1 MQRSTIRKI
10 GTSVSAAVLAIAAP
24 VALTTSS
31 ATAAPTL
38 CEPNTKWMTVS
49 GSATKVLTHVK
60 GYQLPPGGTLTLTR
74 NAEWT
79 RTLTAGIKVSTGATV
94 SADGVIGKAEAKYDV
109 ELAASGSATKKT
121 SESVTFSLA
130 GSKKDR
136 YYAPWAGRRYW
147 TGSYARKRCSSDG
160 KSIITT
166 ATGRWRSYQVNLEG
180 AALCPASRYATGS
193 LPYKACKATWG

>member
-1 MQRSTIRKI
+1 MKRSMLRKI
-10 GTSVSAAVLAIAAP
+10 SPSVAAGALLMAAP
-24 VALTTSS
+24 VAFVTSP
-31 ATAAPTL
+31 AAAAPTV
-38 CEPNTKWMTVS
+38 CEPNTSWWKVS
-49 GSATKVLTHVK
+49 GSATRVLTHSR
-60 GYQLPPGGTLTLTR
+60 GYQLPPGGRLTLTKS
-74 NAEWT
+74 AEWT

-160 KSIITT
+160 KSILTT
-166 ATGRWRSYQVNLEG
+166 ASGRWRSYQVNLEG